1 MCALDILS
9 AQVAAML
16 AMGADGVVLGTR
28 LVATPES
35 TLADAKK
42 VSLRWVVLL
51 SSQSGVPLKHAQHP
65 ICLLAKCAHKRGTAP
80 AASCSRREARSM
92 RFYTILVL

>member
-1 MCALDILS
+1 
-9 AQVAAML
+9 ML

-42 VSLRWVVLL
+42 VRMQGVVLL
-51 SSQSGVPLKHAQHP
+51 S
-65 ICLLAKCAHKRGTAP
+65 C
-80 AASCSRREARSM
+80 
-92 RFYTILVL
+92 